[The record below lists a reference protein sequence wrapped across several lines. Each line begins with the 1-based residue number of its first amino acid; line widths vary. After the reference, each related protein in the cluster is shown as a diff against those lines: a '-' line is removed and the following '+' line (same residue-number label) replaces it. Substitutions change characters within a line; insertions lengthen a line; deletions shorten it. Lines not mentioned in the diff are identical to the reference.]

1 MKHVLDTTWIV
12 EYLRGN
18 AEVISKIQE
27 LQGEGLAVS
36 IISVAELFE
45 GVFRSNNPSGN
56 EQALKDFLSAVTVL
70 DITHD
75 ICRVYGEEKA
85 KLLQKGTV
93 IGALDLL
100 IAATAL
106 HHNLTLH
113 TEDHD
118 FERLEGL
125 NPVFLQS

>member
-1 MKHVLDTTWIV
+1 MKYLLDTTWVV

-18 AEVISKIQE
+18 QEVIARIQE
-27 LQGEGLAVS
+27 LQEEGLAVS
-36 IISVAELFE
+36 IVSVAELYE

-56 EQALKDFLSAVTVL
+56 ETALKDLLTAVTIL
-70 DITHD
+70 DLTPD
-75 ICRVYGEEKA
+75 ICKVYGEEKA

-106 HHNLTLH
+106 NHDLVLLTADRDYERV
-113 TEDHD
+113 EDLRVTFHA
-118 FERLEGL
+118 R
-125 NPVFLQS
+125 

>member
-1 MKHVLDTTWIV
+1 MKYLLDTTWIV

-18 AEVISKIQE
+18 QGVIAKVQE

-36 IISVAELFE
+36 IISVAELYE
-45 GVFRSNNPSGN
+45 GVFRSNNPSAN
-56 EQALKDFLSAVTVL
+56 EQALQDLLSAVTVL
-70 DITHD
+70 DITQD

-85 KLLQKGTV
+85 KLLQEGTV

-106 HHNLTLH
+106 HHNLILFTA
-113 TEDHD
+113 DRD
-118 FERLEGL
+118 FERVEDLGIVSL
-125 NPVFLQS
+125 